1 VRPRA
6 SALVGRDNELRS
18 IEQALNSARDA
29 RGRAIF
35 LVGEGGIGK
44 TRLATAAADFALGA
58 GMRLLR
64 GRGSGIGPSM
74 PFRPLAEALLGVLR
88 SSSVEDFDVTELGPY
103 LPALGAL
110 VPDWG
115 DRADS
120 QPAQPAGSLLVLAEA
135 VLRVAM
141 QAGRGRGCL
150 MVFDDLQD
158 ADAET
163 LSVIDYLV
171 DNLDQQPTVLIGTV
185 RTQPSPA
192 LDLARSAAQRGA
204 CTLIELGRLSPAD
217 VARLVAS
224 CMDCP
229 TESIP
234 AELVDRV
241 WEDSAGNPFYAEELL
256 GELISSKQLTQRAGA
271 WHLSGGGRPTGMPIT
286 LARIVSQRI
295 DALGPQARETLL
307 AAAVLGRRFPLTV
320 LQLVTGMDDRNL
332 LSNLHAAVTAQLV
345 APDTK
350 TPDWYAFQHPLIAEA
365 LLSILPPAQRIQ
377 TTRRAAEAVEAAFPG
392 LPGEWCQ
399 LAAALRLQAGDRDD
413 AGAHLLEAG
422 RRALDRGAAHSA
434 VAFLDQAQQL
444 VHDDVGLMADVLE
457 SLPYAL
463 AEAGLVERALACVAD
478 LDRVGHAL
486 DISRRARLHTR
497 LAWAANVAGRPV
509 DGLAQ
514 VERARQLLGPD
525 ASNEDTAHV
534 DVVAAHLVLDAP
546 GQDRMERAEA
556 MALRAAT
563 VAEAVPLPV
572 VACQAWQLLAALVRW
587 RDLDAAT
594 TCLERSRSIA
604 IEHRLPIW
612 EIHALVRL
620 GNDDAMRTASVER
633 LEQVRRQA
641 IQVGAVTAAC
651 QAEQSLALQ
660 AVLTGDFAR
669 SAEHID
675 AVAGTATRLKLI
687 EILQYVLLTRAI
699 LEAHQGR
706 RRAMERAIA
715 EFRECGGEQS
725 HHASRLYGLGR
736 SFCALLEENR
746 SRARSELAHARAIE
760 GDSPGYMHLSGQH
773 GIGLLL
779 DALHGDAGWAEYEA
793 VAGSVVSRLRWNH
806 QFVLHTQAVLAARA
820 GRPGEAEKA
829 VAEAIDVAE
838 PFPMA
843 RHLCLRL
850 VAEEALGSDSG
861 GWGHPVEWL
870 RGAEEYFHGS
880 GVAPVSG
887 ACRALLRRA
896 GVPVPQRR
904 DGVDSI
910 PGDLRA
916 AGLTAR
922 EYEVLQLLG
931 RRLTNREIAGAL
943 HLSTRTVE
951 KHVGSLITKTGQSDR
966 IALARLA
973 SGGPPT
979 GAGNLQEL

>member
-1 VRPRA
+1 M
-6 SALVGRDNELRS
+6 
-18 IEQALNSARDA
+18 
-29 RGRAIF
+29 
-35 LVGEGGIGK
+35 GEGGIGK
-44 TRLATAAADFALGA
+44 TRLAAAAADFALGA

-64 GRGSGIGPSM
+64 GRGSGIGPPM

-88 SSSVEDFDVTELGPY
+88 GGNEDFDVAELGPY

-110 VPDWG
+110 VPDLG
-115 DRADS
+115 GRTEG
-120 QPAQPAGSLLVLAEA
+120 QPAGSLLVLAEA

-171 DNLDQQPTVLIGTV
+171 DNLDRQPTMLIGTV

-217 VARLVAS
+217 LARLLAS

-229 TESIP
+229 IESVP
-234 AELVDRV
+234 AEVVERV
-241 WEDSAGNPFYAEELL
+241 WEDSAGNPFYAEQLL
-256 GELISSKQLTQRAGA
+256 GELISSKQLTNRSGS
-271 WHLSGGGRPTGMPIT
+271 WHLSRDGRPTGMPIT

-307 AAAVLGRRFPLTV
+307 AAAVLGRRFPLAV
-320 LQLVTGMDDRNL
+320 LQPVTGMDDRNL

-345 APDTK
+345 TPDPQ

-365 LLSILPPAQRIQ
+365 LLSILPPAQRIR
-377 TTRRAAEAVEAAFPG
+377 TTRRAAVAVEATFPG

-399 LAAALRLQAGDRDD
+399 LAAGLRLRAGDRDA

-434 VAFLDQAQQL
+434 VAFLDQARQL

-457 SLPYAL
+457 SLPNAL
-463 AEAGLVERALACVAD
+463 AEAGLVERALECVAD

-486 DISRRARLHTR
+486 DTSRRARLHTR
-497 LAWAANVAGRPV
+497 LAWAANVAGRST

-525 ASNEDTAHV
+525 ASPEDTAHV
-534 DVVAAHLVLDAP
+534 DVVAAHLVLDNP
-546 GQDRMERAEA
+546 GQDRMEQAEA
-556 MALRAAT
+556 MARRAAAI
-563 VAEAVPLPV
+563 AEAVPIPV

-594 TCLERSRSIA
+594 AFLERSRSMA
-604 IEHRLPIW
+604 IEHHLPIW

-620 GNDDAMRTASVER
+620 GGDDAMRTASVER

-651 QAEQSLALQ
+651 QAEQSMAMQ
-660 AVLTGDFAR
+660 AVLTGDFAWA
-669 SAEHID
+669 AERVD
-675 AVAGTATRLKLI
+675 SLVVTAARLKLI
-687 EILQYVLLTRAI
+687 EILQYVLMIRAI

-706 RRAMERAIA
+706 RRAMEKAIA

-725 HHASRLYGLGR
+725 HHASRVYGLGR

-746 SRARSELAHARAIE
+746 ARARDELAHARAIE
-760 GDSPGYMHLSGQH
+760 GDNPSFLHLSGRH
-773 GIGLLL
+773 GLGLFLAAL
-779 DALHGDAGWAEYEA
+779 DGDAGWAEYERIA
-793 VAGSVVSRLRWNH
+793 ASGVSRLRWNH
-806 QFVLHTQAVLAARA
+806 QFVLLTQAVLAARA
-820 GRPGEAEKA
+820 GREGEAEKA
-829 VAEAIDVAE
+829 VAQAIEVAE
-838 PFPMA
+838 PFAMT

-850 VAEEALGSDSG
+850 IAEEALGYGDG
-861 GWGHPVEWL
+861 RAWGNPVEWL
-870 RGAEEYFHGS
+870 RSAEEYFHNL

-896 GVPVPQRR
+896 GVTVPQRR

-910 PGDLRA
+910 PGELRA

-931 RRLTNREIAGAL
+931 RRLTNREIADTL

-951 KHVGSLITKTGQSDR
+951 KHVGSLITKTGQADR
-966 IALARLA
+966 IALAHLA
-973 SGGPPT
+973 SDPQQ
-979 GAGNLQEL
+979 AADR